1 MSYIGHSDKRPY
13 TDTAKDKKD
22 LEDVLNFKEKFEENF
37 GSLSSQIFTEVVF
50 RNVKGQSAFP
60 VTINPKTVEVELN
73 GIRLVKCPDG
83 DVVFANGDFTA
94 TSGMITLAQPIS
106 KEDYTLT
113 VRSEGLSIQQ
123 QYSIIE
129 QVPVGTSMLWFSD
142 KAIPIGYIAMLGQA
156 PADIAQYVDLLK
168 LFPAGLPNTEH
179 DFIRGA
185 GPNRAVMTRQSDAIR
200 NITGTIASRPMPG
213 NAGYGALTGEATGV
227 FAFPT
232 IGTGSSGA
240 SGLATG
246 VSGNIDITRF
256 DTSRVVPTADENRPR
271 NLSAFYIV
279 KAFSTLQNGG
289 YKDVSE
295 QLKQLYEL
303 SLSKSASSVPAG
315 ITAMWSSA
323 EPIPAGWL
331 PLWGQTKEE
340 LSMYPAAVRL
350 YPNGMP
356 DTRLQFVRGADG
368 STRVVGSLQLD
379 NMKKHN
385 HQLNGLKGGSP
396 TGNASLPSSAF
407 ALQYFA
413 AAADLKTLP
422 TTDDIW
428 SGAIV
433 GAYTQNSLGDSQN
446 DETRPKNIAFFYIVK
461 IYDYA
466 TIPEV
471 ADFTYVVQQLKPKL
485 DRLRFGSSWISADKT
500 QYWYKVPLQD
510 GRSLLVQGG
519 RIGLQQSGQT
529 LPYVH
534 KLTIRYPITYG
545 GLLTIN
551 ECVFVT
557 GAVGIDS
564 PYTVLDQYWR
574 AEQKI
579 SIGYPLTDGFTASV
593 TVPDFVGD
601 ARRFVW
607 RSEAIINE

>member
-1 MSYIGHSDKRPY
+1 MSYIGHSDERPY
-13 TDTAKDKKD
+13 SDTAKDKND
-22 LEDVLNFKEKFEENF
+22 LNDVLNFKKKFEENF

-156 PADIAQYVDLLK
+156 PADIQQYPDLLK

-185 GPNRAVMTRQSDAIR
+185 GPNRAVLTRQSDAIR
-200 NITGTIASRPMPG
+200 NITGSLNYMMSYFEGTPAQGI
-213 NAGYGALTGEATGV
+213 GALNYKYRNVPNKMSITASNPPNTGTADPI
-227 FAFPT
+227 FD
-232 IGTGSSGA
+232 A
-240 SGLATG
+240 SLA
-246 VSGNIDITRF
+246 
-256 DTSRVVPTADENRPR
+256 VPTADENRPR

-607 RSEAIINE
+607 RSEAIINK